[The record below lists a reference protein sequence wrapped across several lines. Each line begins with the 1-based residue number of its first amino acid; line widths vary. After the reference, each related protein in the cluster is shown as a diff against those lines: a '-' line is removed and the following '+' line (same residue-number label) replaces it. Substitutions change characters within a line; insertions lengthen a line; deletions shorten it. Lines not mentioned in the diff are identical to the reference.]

1 MVYFPREVWRI
12 IFEFDRTFKDIYDR
26 VMMELELTWF
36 IVKYLDLEFD
46 FSDIW
51 ENDDDIDWGI

>member
-12 IFEFDRTFKDIYDR
+12 IFEFDRTFKEIYDR

-51 ENDDDIDWGI
+51 ENDEEIDWGI

>member
-12 IFEFDRTFKDIYDR
+12 IFEFDRTFKEIYDR